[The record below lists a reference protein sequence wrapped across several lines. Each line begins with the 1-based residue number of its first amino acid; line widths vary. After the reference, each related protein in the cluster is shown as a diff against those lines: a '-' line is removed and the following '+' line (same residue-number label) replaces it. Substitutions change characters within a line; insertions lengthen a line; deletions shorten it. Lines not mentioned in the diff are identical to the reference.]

1 MALNPK
7 KSKNM
12 IVNFTQKY
20 QFGTR
25 LKVDDGILEI
35 VQSAKILG
43 TIISDDLSWDLNCA
57 ELVKKANARM
67 SLLRKLSEFGASEED
82 KKTVYILFVRSLLE
96 QSAVVWGSSLTL
108 ENKEDL
114 ERCQRNSVRLID
126 KQYQSYEKSLIK
138 LKLKTLLVRREELSY
153 KFAKKC
159 TTHQKMKELFP
170 KNNAYQR
177 TQIETRYREKYIV
190 THCNTERFRMSAVP
204 YMQRLLNKEHRR
216 TNDT

>member
-1 MALNPK
+1 
-7 KSKNM
+7 
-12 IVNFTQKY
+12 
-20 QFGTR
+20 
-25 LKVDDGILEI
+25 
-35 VQSAKILG
+35 
-43 TIISDDLSWDLNCA
+43 
-57 ELVKKANARM
+57 M

-126 KQYQSYEKSLIK
+126 KQYQTYEKSLIK

-159 TTHQKMKELFP
+159 TTHQKMK
-170 KNNAYQR
+170 
-177 TQIETRYREKYIV
+177 
-190 THCNTERFRMSAVP
+190 
-204 YMQRLLNKEHRR
+204 
-216 TNDT
+216 